1 MMAGGRIKGITIEIG
16 GNTEPLQN
24 ALKDVNKR
32 SNDLAKELKD
42 VERLLKFNPGN
53 IEALSQKQQLLTQR
67 IGATTEKLNQLKAA
81 EQQVQAQFERGD
93 ISAEQYRA
101 FRRELE
107 YTEGSLEG
115 LQNQLKN
122 MKGEEERVAR
132 STRELNVV
140 FDATGTSINDFS
152 EILGGRLT
160 AAIRKGTATSA
171 QLDEA
176 IERIGRAALGTDRD
190 LERFKSTL
198 QSVHDGADLEKI
210 RKELDAIAD
219 EARQA
224 EQAVGDFGS
233 KMEGLAGALVAG
245 GGIAKAVEEALDV
258 SKLNTK
264 IEISMEVPEAAK
276 QSVKDAV
283 RTVEAYGVDAE
294 ASLEGVRRQWAL
306 NKTVSEEANAAVVK
320 GAAAITS
327 AYGDIDFTELIQETN
342 EIGNELG
349 ITNDSALGLT
359 NALLKIGFPPEQLD
373 IIAEYGGQL
382 TRVGY
387 RAEEVQAIMEAGVE
401 TGTWNID
408 NLLDGLK
415 EGRIRAAEFG
425 KEVPKALQ
433 DLLKGTKISTE
444 QMQKWG
450 KAVAE
455 GGRGGSVA
463 MTEIAKALDGVE
475 DATQKNLIGAQIFGT
490 MYEDQGQNITNTLIN
505 AQDKVVDFKKN
516 QEQLNES
523 IKKMDANPAV
533 KMQKAMGDL
542 RKALEPILI
551 VIADV
556 ISAIATWASE
566 NPKLAATIIAIITA
580 LGILVGAIAALAPG
594 FVALSGAIAS
604 AGGAAAF
611 FGGALGVLMG
621 PVGLAVGAIAALTVG
636 GIALYNHFK
645 QSSIEVELFGD
656 QVSESTQKA
665 VGGFLDL
672 NDKATVA
679 LNQLSWSGQVVTGE
693 MANGIV
699 NTFSQMGDQ
708 VLSAMREDHAEQ
720 LATIQN
726 FFDTSAAISD
736 AEEAEI
742 LAKMQTNQQ
751 QEQQV
756 ITDGKARIA
765 EILNAAKEQ
774 NRSIT
779 DAERTEINAIQEQ
792 MKLQAVE
799 HMSANEREQKVIL
812 ERMKIQSSEITAQQ
826 AAETV
831 ANSVKQKNAV
841 VKEANDQYNKTI
853 AEIIRQR
860 DETGTISGEQA
871 TKLIQEAER
880 QKNETVNKA
889 NEMHNKVVT
898 EAKNQAKEHAREVDW
913 ETGEVL
919 SKWDMFKKDF
929 GTALDII
936 GTVSSAKWKSVK
948 KDALDI
954 WDQTVKGFKDGIDD
968 IKGFFSGLDLSFPD
982 IKLPSLPKFKVSG
995 SFGLTPPSVP
1005 SFDVDWF
1012 DKGGIFTGP
1021 QIIGVGEKRP
1031 EFVGALEDLEVIVK
1045 RAMLDVSNQKMR
1057 TNTIDVSPLTIGNE
1071 MKQSTGGFP
1080 MLGGDFVVEVP
1091 VVIEGRDVARG
1102 TYRYT
1107 TEYQEREKQ
1116 RDSAF

>member
-1 MMAGGRIKGITIEIG
+1 MRTSLNIT
-16 GNTEPLQN
+16 
-24 ALKDVNKR
+24 
-32 SNDLAKELKD
+32 
-42 VERLLKFNPGN
+42 
-53 IEALSQKQQLLTQR
+53 
-67 IGATTEKLNQLKAA
+67 
-81 EQQVQAQFERGD
+81 
-93 ISAEQYRA
+93 
-101 FRRELE
+101 
-107 YTEGSLEG
+107 
-115 LQNQLKN
+115 
-122 MKGEEERVAR
+122 
-132 STRELNVV
+132 
-140 FDATGTSINDFS
+140 
-152 EILGGRLT
+152 
-160 AAIRKGTATSA
+160 
-171 QLDEA
+171 
-176 IERIGRAALGTDRD
+176 
-190 LERFKSTL
+190 
-198 QSVHDGADLEKI
+198 
-210 RKELDAIAD
+210 
-219 EARQA
+219 
-224 EQAVGDFGS
+224 
-233 KMEGLAGALVAG
+233 
-245 GGIAKAVEEALDV
+245 
-258 SKLNTK
+258 
-264 IEISMEVPEAAK
+264 
-276 QSVKDAV
+276 
-283 RTVEAYGVDAE
+283 
-294 ASLEGVRRQWAL
+294 
-306 NKTVSEEANAAVVK
+306 
-320 GAAAITS
+320 
-327 AYGDIDFTELIQETN
+327 
-342 EIGNELG
+342 
-349 ITNDSALGLT
+349 
-359 NALLKIGFPPEQLD
+359 
-373 IIAEYGGQL
+373 
-382 TRVGY
+382 
-387 RAEEVQAIMEAGVE
+387 
-401 TGTWNID
+401 
-408 NLLDGLK
+408 GLK
-415 EGRIRAAEFG
+415 EGRIKAAEFG
-425 KEVPKALQ
+425 QGVDKSMKEALE
-433 DLLKGTKISTE
+433 GTKISADQLE
-444 QMQKWG
+444 KWG
-450 KAVAE
+450 QSVAKGGKE
-455 GGRGGSVA
+455 GSAA
-463 MTEIAKALDGVE
+463 MTEIAKAVDGID
-475 DATQKNLIGAQIFGT
+475 DATKRNEVGVKIFGT
-490 MYEDQGQNITNTLIN
+490 IYEDQGQNITNTLIG
-505 AQDKVVDFKKN
+505 AQEKVVDFKKN

-621 PVGLAVGAIAALTVG
+621 PIGLAVGAIAALTVG

-898 EAKNQAKEHAREVDW
+898 EAKNQAKEHTREVDW

-1080 MLGGDFVVEVP
+1080 MLGGDLIVEVP
-1091 VVIEGRDVARG
+1091 VNLEGRDVARG

-1107 TEYQEREKQ
+1107 TEYQEREAK
-1116 RDSAF
+1116 RNSDF